1 MNVVSIVAGISAFCA
16 MLIPIITLGS
26 MAIPPIRKKFTLA
39 MKKDMEIDSI
49 KESID
54 GVKDNL
60 STFKKEYYSTHE
72 DLTNKMIAIEKSVTE
87 NTGKMDAHLASSE
100 KRMQTDLC
108 LLRETLITK
117 FKFFKEQGY
126 VTYDELESL
135 QIAYT
140 QYREMGGNGVIKH
153 KWETEILKLPIK

>member
-1 MNVVSIVAGISAFCA
+1 MNVATIIAGVSAFCA

-49 KESID
+49 KDSID

-60 STFKKEYYSTHE
+60 SAFKQEYYSTHE
-72 DLTNKMIAIEKSVTE
+72 DLTNKVITIEKRVIE
-87 NTGKMDAHLASSE
+87 NTGKMDVHLANSE

-108 LLRETLITK
+108 LLRETLIMK

-140 QYREMGGNGVIKH
+140 QYRKMGGNGVIKH
-153 KWETEILKLPIK
+153 KWETEILKLPIR